1 MNTAGLTYLG
11 AKAKPTA
18 EAIARWC
25 EREGLGYEFLPARG
39 RHPRVRLS
47 LNRQSRMVVFSGS
60 PSDSRVI
67 ENVLQN
73 VRKEAR
79 NMGWEPRKEIPMEKP
94 VVKSLADLPK
104 LADPAA
110 TRLPVPGIPA
120 AWRGKSVRGN
130 IRDPDL
136 RVAFERRNAW
146 VRDAMQDGLGY
157 DEVTAALRK
166 AGWDVQT
173 ISAID
178 MMVNKANGGSYKAPK
193 PPRHEPEVE
202 HRAVAASVPTA
213 ATIDPLVLAIAEAI
227 APLIRDQLAAQT
239 RALEALKAKA
249 DKWDAISGLVREA

>member
-1 MNTAGLTYLG
+1 MNTAGLSYLG

-60 PSDSRVI
+60 PSDNRVI

-79 NMGWEPRKEIPMEKP
+79 SLGWEPKKDTPMEAP

-104 LADPAA
+104 LAEPVSE
-110 TRLPVPGIPA
+110 RSPVPGIPA

-136 RVAFERRNAW
+136 RVAFERRNVW
-146 VRDAMQDGLGY
+146 VRDAMRDGLGY
-157 DEVTAALRK
+157 DEVIAALRK

-178 MMVNKANGGSYKAPK
+178 MMVNKANGGSYAAPK
-193 PPRHEPEVE
+193 PPRHEPEVK
-202 HRAVAASVPTA
+202 HRAPAEPQAD
-213 ATIDPLVLAIAEAI
+213 IDPLVLSIAEAL
-227 APLIRDQLAAQT
+227 APLIRDQLAKQSKAM
-239 RALEALKAKA
+239 EALKAKA